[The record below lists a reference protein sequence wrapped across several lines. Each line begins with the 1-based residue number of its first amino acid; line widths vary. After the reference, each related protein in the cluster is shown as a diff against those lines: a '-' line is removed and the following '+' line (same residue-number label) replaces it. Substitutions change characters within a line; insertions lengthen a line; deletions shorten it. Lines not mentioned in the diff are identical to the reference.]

1 MADSPGRQIADMIQ
15 VHTGL
20 QQHDE
25 GFTGALTSLTDVDFT
40 TPANGD
46 VLRYNS
52 VSGNWETNPTVS
64 TFSTFKYTSFNGQ
77 TTFEAGNTDTGA
89 VLSYSPGSIIV
100 TMNGIVLEDG
110 TDYTASTGNTIVLTS
125 GANADDELNVYAF
138 NTSDLADVV
147 SATTGGTFA
156 GGVSFTSASGITVS
170 SNSTFSDE
178 LNVSDKLNVTNDVS
192 LGGSLNIDDGLGSPA
207 IIMSANSITWSDGS
221 FPTQGGPGVRAR
233 YIVSSQS
240 QHATT
245 GAAFDLTMGDAQENP
260 SLIIR
265 FAPKRDD
272 SVILL
277 RSSATVYCS
286 AGYGYSTF
294 LRGTS
299 TTLNGFS
306 GEALNVAQ
314 LMQGG
319 NGTSTASEISRWNLA
334 THYHKEFMHAIDVP
348 NTTDFLRYSITLYEN
363 STGTVYY
370 PVDSVAYF
378 EAIEMDP
385 SVLRYNIYELN
396 TSHTTAING
405 AGVGPYGAV

>member
-52 VSGNWETNPTVS
+52 VSGQWETNPTIS

-77 TTFEAGNTDTGA
+77 ITFEAGNTDTGA
-89 VLSYSPGSIIV
+89 VLSYSPGSILV

-138 NTSDLADVV
+138 NTAELSDVV
-147 SATTGGTFA
+147 LASTGGTFA
-156 GGVSFTSASGITVS
+156 GGVSFTDAAGITVS

-178 LNVSDKLNVTNDVS
+178 LNVSDNLNVTNDVS
-192 LGGSLNIDDGLGSPA
+192 LGGSLNIDDGLGAPA
-207 IIMSANSITWSDGS
+207 IIMSANSIIWSDGS

-233 YIVSSQS
+233 YIVSSQA
-240 QHATT
+240 QHSIT
-245 GAAFDLTMGDAQENP
+245 GGAFDFTMGDTQENP
-260 SLIIR
+260 ALIVR
-265 FAPKRDD
+265 FAPKKDD

-277 RSSATVYCS
+277 RANGNAYVS
-286 AGYGYSTF
+286 AGYGFATF
-294 LRGTS
+294 LRATS
-299 TTLNGFS
+299 TTLDGFS
-306 GEALNVAQ
+306 GEALNVAS
-314 LMQGG
+314 LMRGEASSTTREVVRWH
-319 NGTSTASEISRWNLA
+319 NGA
-334 THYHKEFMHAIDVP
+334 HYHTEFLHAIDVP
-348 NTTDFLRYSITLYEN
+348 NTTDFLRYSITIYEN
-363 STGTVYY
+363 STGTVYF
-370 PVDSVAYF
+370 PVDSVATF
-378 EAIEMDP
+378 EVIEMDP
-385 SVLRYNIYELN
+385 SALRYNIYEDN
-396 TSHTTAING
+396 QNHATALNG

>member
-25 GFTGALTSLTDVDFT
+25 GFTGALTSLTDVDFS

-52 VSGNWETNPTVS
+52 VTGQWSTNSGAS

-77 TTFEAGNTDTGA
+77 TTFEAANTDSGA
-89 VLSYSPGSIIV
+89 VLSYTPGSIIV
-100 TMNGIVLEDG
+100 TLNGIVLEDG

-138 NTSDLADVV
+138 QVSELSDVV
-147 SATTGGTFA
+147 PASTGGTFA
-156 GGVSFTSASGITVS
+156 GGVSFSSTSGITVS

-178 LNVSDKLNVTNDVS
+178 LNVSDNLNVTNDVS

-221 FPTQGGPGVRAR
+221 FSTQGGPGVRAR
-233 YIVSSQS
+233 YIVSSQT
-240 QHATT
+240 QHGIT
-245 GAAFDLTMGDAQENP
+245 GSAFDLTMGDAQENP
-260 SLIIR
+260 ALIIR

-277 RSSATVYCS
+277 KAIGNVYVSSSYGFATI
-286 AGYGYSTF
+286 
-294 LRGTS
+294 LRGES

-306 GEALNVAQ
+306 GEALNVAD
-314 LMQGG
+314 LMRG
-319 NGTSTASEISRWNLA
+319 NAGTSTSFEMSRWNLA
-334 THYHKEFMHAIDVP
+334 THYNSQTLYAIDVP
-348 NTTDFLRYSITLYEN
+348 NTTNFLRYSITLYEN
-363 STGTVYY
+363 GSGTVYF
-370 PVDSVAYF
+370 PVDSVAVF

-385 SVLRYNIYELN
+385 SVLRYNIYETN
-396 TSHTTAING
+396 TNHSTGING
-405 AGVGPYGAV
+405 AGVGPNGAV

>member
-40 TPANGD
+40 APANGD

-52 VSGNWETNPTVS
+52 VSGNWETNPTLS

-89 VLSYSPGSIIV
+89 VLSYSPGNILV

-110 TDYTASTGNTIVLTS
+110 TDYTASTGNTIVLTA
-125 GANADDELNVYAF
+125 GANADDELNIYAF
-138 NTSDLADVV
+138 NTSELTDVV
-147 SATTGGTFA
+147 PASTGGTFT
-156 GGVSFTSASGITVS
+156 GGVTFTDAAGITVS

-178 LNVSDKLNVTNDVS
+178 LNVSDNLNVTNDIS
-192 LGGSLNIDDGLGSPA
+192 LGGSLNIDNGLGAPA
-207 IIMSANSITWSDGS
+207 IILSANSITWSDGS

-240 QHATT
+240 QHGFT
-245 GAAFDLTMGDAQENP
+245 GSAFDLTMGDAQENP

-277 RSSATVYCS
+277 YSSAAAYVG
-286 AGYGYSTF
+286 AGYAYSTF
-294 LRGTS
+294 LRATS
-299 TTLNGFS
+299 TTLDGFS
-306 GEALNVAQ
+306 GEALNVAD
-314 LMQGG
+314 LMRG
-319 NGTSTASEISRWNLA
+319 NAGTSTNIETARWHLNA
-334 THYHKEFMHAIDVP
+334 HYHRETMFGIDVP
-348 NTTDFLRYSITLYEN
+348 NTTDFLRYSITGYES
-363 STGTVYY
+363 STGTAYY

-385 SVLRYNIYELN
+385 SVLRYNPYEDN
-396 TSHTTAING
+396 TNHTTAING

>member
-20 QQHDE
+20 QQHAE
-25 GFTGALTSLTDVDFT
+25 GFTGKLSSLTDVDYA

-52 VSGNWETNPTVS
+52 ATGNFETTPTVS

-77 TTFEAGNTDTGA
+77 TTFEAANTDTGA
-89 VLSYSPGSIIV
+89 TLSYTPGSLIV
-100 TMNGIVLEDG
+100 TLNGIVLEEG
-110 TDYTASTGNTIVLTS
+110 TDYTASTGNTIVLAS
-125 GANADDELNVYAF
+125 GASADDELNVYAF
-138 NTSDLADVV
+138 NVSDLADVV
-147 SATTGGTFA
+147 SASSGGTFS
-156 GGVSFTSASGITVS
+156 GGVSFTNSSGITVS

-178 LNVSDKLNVTNDVS
+178 LNVTNDVS
-192 LGGSLNIDDGLGSPA
+192 LGGALNIDNGLGTPA
-207 IIMSANSITWSDGS
+207 IVLSANSITWSDGS

-240 QHATT
+240 QHGTT
-245 GAAFDLTMGDAQENP
+245 GSSFDLTMGDAQENP
-260 SLIIR
+260 ALIVR

-277 RSSATVYCS
+277 KAIANAYVS
-286 AGYGYSTF
+286 AGYGYATI
-294 LRGTS
+294 LRAIS
-299 TTLNGFS
+299 TTLDGFS
-306 GEALNVAQ
+306 GEALNVAH
-314 LMQGG
+314 LMAGG
-319 NGTSTASEISRWNLA
+319 DGSSTAVEMSRWNNA
-334 THYHKEFMHAIDVP
+334 THYNSQTLYGIDVP

-363 STGTVYY
+363 SSGTAYF
-370 PVDSVAYF
+370 PVDSVAVF

-385 SVLRYNIYELN
+385 SVLRYNIYETN
-396 TSHTTAING
+396 TNHATAING

>member
-25 GFTGALTSLTDVDFT
+25 GFTGALTSLTDVDFS

-52 VSGNWETNPTVS
+52 ATGQWQTNSGAS

-77 TTFEAGNTDTGA
+77 TTFEAANTDTGA
-89 VLSYSPGSIIV
+89 VLSYTPGSILV
-100 TMNGIVLEDG
+100 TLNGIVLEDG

-138 NTSDLADVV
+138 QVSELSDVV
-147 SATTGGTFA
+147 PATSGGTFA
-156 GGVSFTSASGITVS
+156 GGVSFTSTSGITVS
-170 SNSTFSDE
+170 SNSTFSDD
-178 LNVSDKLNVTNDVS
+178 LNVSDNLNVTNDVS
-192 LGGSLNIDDGLGSPA
+192 LGGTLNIDNGLGAPA
-207 IIMSANSITWSDGS
+207 IVLSANSITWSDGS

-233 YIVSSQS
+233 YIVSAQS
-240 QHATT
+240 QHGAT
-245 GAAFDLTMGDAQENP
+245 GSAFDLTMGDAQENP
-260 SLIIR
+260 ALIIR

-277 RSSATVYCS
+277 KAIGNAYVST
-286 AGYGYSTF
+286 GYGYATI
-294 LRGTS
+294 LRATS
-299 TTLNGFS
+299 TTLDGFS
-306 GEALNVAQ
+306 GEALNVAH

-319 NGTSTASEISRWNLA
+319 DGSSTSLEMSRWNNA
-334 THYHKEFMHAIDVP
+334 THYNSQTLYGIDVP
-348 NTTDFLRYSITLYEN
+348 NTTDFLRYSVTIYEN
-363 STGTVYY
+363 SSGTAYF
-370 PVDSVAYF
+370 PVDSVAVF

-385 SVLRYNIYELN
+385 SVLRYNIYETN
-396 TSHTTAING
+396 TNHTTALNG
-405 AGVGPYGAV
+405 AGVGPNGAV

>member
-52 VSGNWETNPTVS
+52 VSGQWETNPTIS

-89 VLSYSPGSIIV
+89 VLSYSPGSILV

-110 TDYTASTGNTIVLTS
+110 TDYTASTGNTIVLAT

-138 NTSDLADVV
+138 NTAELSDVV
-147 SATTGGTFA
+147 PASTGGTFA
-156 GGVSFTSASGITVS
+156 GGVSFTDAAGITVS

-178 LNVSDKLNVTNDVS
+178 LNVSDNLNVTNDVS
-192 LGGSLNIDDGLGSPA
+192 LGGSLNIDDGLGAPA
-207 IIMSANSITWSDGS
+207 IIMSANSIIWSDGS

-233 YIVSSQS
+233 YIVSAQS
-240 QHATT
+240 QHGAT
-245 GAAFDLTMGDAQENP
+245 GSAFDLTMGDAQENP
-260 SLIIR
+260 ALIVR
-265 FAPKRDD
+265 FAPKKDD

-277 RSSATVYCS
+277 RANGNAYVSQ
-286 AGYGYSTF
+286 GYGYATF
-294 LRGTS
+294 LRATS
-299 TTLNGFS
+299 TTLDGFS
-306 GEALNVAQ
+306 GEALNVAD
-314 LMQGG
+314 LMRAGD
-319 NGTSTASEISRWNLA
+319 GTSTSIEVSRWNNL
-334 THYHKEFMHAIDVP
+334 THYHTEYLQAIDVP

-363 STGTVYY
+363 SSGTAYF
-370 PVDSVAYF
+370 PVDSVATF
-378 EAIEMDP
+378 EVIEMDP
-385 SVLRYNIYELN
+385 SVLRYNIYETN
-396 TSHTTAING
+396 TDHATALNG